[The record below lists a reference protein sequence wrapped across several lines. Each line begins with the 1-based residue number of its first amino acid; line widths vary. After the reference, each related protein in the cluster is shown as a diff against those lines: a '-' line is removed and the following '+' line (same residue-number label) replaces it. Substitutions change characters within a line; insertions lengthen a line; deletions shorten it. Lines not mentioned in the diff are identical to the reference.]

1 MKSYIY
7 VASVVGIIAVGILT
21 YKFVSFSIPDG
32 VKSKESTQLSKMKQ
46 KLKKVTTVKEK
57 PDGSKDTTIVEE
69 LDIVN
74 TKPVIRKHRLDATIK
89 RSYDRLLEQ
98 PNVYEATYSY
108 RVFENIWFGLGVG
121 SDKTVHIR
129 TGVEF

>member
-1 MKSYIY
+1 MRSYIY
-7 VASVVGIIAVGILT
+7 VASMVGVIAVGILT
-21 YKFVSFSIPDG
+21 YKCVTVNVPDG
-32 VKSKESTQLSKMKQ
+32 IASKETSQLSKMKK

-108 RVFENIWFGLGVG
+108 KVFENIWLGLGAG